1 MKAYLVDVGILLS
14 EGDMEFNSYNMVYDK
29 SHGYFDEDQFYVI
42 DKQEAIDY
50 VKQYVGDGVNNTY
63 GIISE
68 TELDDD
74 ITSEDIENG
83 NVSVSGETYSI
94 ENVCF
99 NLAKINDKVVEFL
112 NI

>member
-29 SHGYFDEDQFYVI
+29 SYGYFNEDLFYVI

-50 VKQYVGDGVNNTY
+50 VKQYVVDGVNNTY
-63 GIISE
+63 GIINE

-83 NVSVSGETYSI
+83 DVSVIGEACSI

-99 NLAKINDKVVEFL
+99 NLAKINDQVVEFL